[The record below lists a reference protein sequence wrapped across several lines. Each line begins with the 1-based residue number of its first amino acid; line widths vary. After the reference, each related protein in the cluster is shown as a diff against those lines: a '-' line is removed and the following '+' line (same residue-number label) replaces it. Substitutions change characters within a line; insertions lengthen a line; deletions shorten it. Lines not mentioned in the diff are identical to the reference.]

1 MRLFQP
7 SSSAAAAQPPFRLY
21 LTASTP
27 VFISVSPWAWKPR
40 PPRQV
45 LREKSIS
52 TPWQCCPFS
61 DYHMGTT
68 SDTGSSCNASSPRT
82 LRLSHVNRFRKDQI
96 GKFLWSGFSEN
107 MRVLPNFMAAANS
120 PSQIKE
126 SAPWRDFILPLA
138 LISRQIGVAVTVT
151 KETRS

>member
-1 MRLFQP
+1 MQREF
-7 SSSAAAAQPPFRLY
+7 
-21 LTASTP
+21 ASNP
-27 VFISVSPWAWKPR
+27 
-40 PPRQV
+40 
-45 LREKSIS
+45 
-52 TPWQCCPFS
+52 
-61 DYHMGTT
+61 
-68 SDTGSSCNASSPRT
+68 
-82 LRLSHVNRFRKDQI
+82 RLSHVNRFRKDQI